1 VFELDILDCPILVC
15 GPIVKLSLHRSR
27 ASGARNVDG
36 TIAAIR
42 IQYDDIV
49 APLDRRQALW
59 QVGFFVERQD

>member
-15 GPIVKLSLHRSR
+15 CPIVKLSLRR
-27 ASGARNVDG
+27 PRTSGPRNVYG

-49 APLDRRQALW
+49 APLDRRQTSG
-59 QVGFFVERQD
+59 QIGFFVERQD